1 MNEKELHIISS
12 VLGGKTE
19 RFSYFLDTYG
29 QQVFRLIVR
38 MTGSQEDAEELTQ
51 DTFMKAF
58 EHLSAFHGDSSF
70 STWIYRIAYNT
81 ALSALRK
88 RRSEVLSFDDK
99 LWNALSD
106 TQIDEALDTD
116 DEEQIE
122 KLQRAL
128 SALSADEQALVT
140 LFYEEDKPISEICYI
155 LHLSESNAKVK
166 LHRIRKKLY
175 LLMTKED

>member
-1 MNEKELHIISS
+1 MDEKELNIISS
-12 VLGGKTE
+12 VLAGKTE

-29 QQVFRLIVR
+29 QRVFNLIVR
-38 MTGSQEDAEELTQ
+38 MAGSPEDAEELTQ

-58 EHLSAFHGDSSF
+58 EHLSAFNGNSSF

-81 ALSALRK
+81 TLSALRK
-88 RRSEVLSFDDK
+88 KRNEVLSFDDK
-99 LWNALSD
+99 LWKSVSD
-106 TQIDEALDTD
+106 TQVDEALDTD
-116 DEEQIE
+116 SEEQIE
-122 KLQRAL
+122 KLQQAL
-128 SALSADEQALVT
+128 STLPADEQALVT
-140 LFYEEDKPISEICYI
+140 LFYEEEKTISEICYI